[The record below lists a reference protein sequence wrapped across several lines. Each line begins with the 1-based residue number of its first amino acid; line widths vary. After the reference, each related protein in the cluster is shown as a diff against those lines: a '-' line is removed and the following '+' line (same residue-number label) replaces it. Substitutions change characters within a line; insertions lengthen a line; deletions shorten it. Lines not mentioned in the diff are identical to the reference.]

1 MINVTISN
9 YSEVICFWLIFTR
22 WLTVI
27 FQLPIFD
34 HTSIPGVVKVLFCM
48 VVSYAFYPM
57 LKPEIMKD
65 IAYVGIDN
73 FWALTIFYAGLGLII
88 GFIVKSLMSCFTAA
102 GSIITQQIGFGAIS
116 YFDPQSAS
124 RVGPFEIMIQWT
136 LLVIIVSS
144 GALLPMFKGI
154 FVSFS
159 SIHFYDMGMLSKSTV
174 FYTQLFKSLIL
185 SSLLL
190 ASPIIFTNMLI
201 TSVLGI
207 VARTVPQ
214 MNVIMVSFVVNIG
227 VGMMV
232 FAASSTE
239 FFNMAFKI
247 YTDNLGLWFQFV
259 S

>member
-1 MINVTISN
+1 LINVTLTD
-9 YSEVICFWLIFTR
+9 YSSLLCFWLVFTR

-34 HTSIPGVVKVLFCM
+34 SPSIPGIVKVLFSLII
-48 VVSYAFYPM
+48 SYAFFPM

-73 FWALTIFYAGLGLII
+73 FWVLTAFYAAVGLLMGYM
-88 GFIVKSLMSCFTAA
+88 VKTLMNVFTAS

-116 YFDPQSAS
+116 YFDPQSAA

-136 LLVIIVSS
+136 MIVIIVSS
-144 GALLPMFKGI
+144 GALLPMFKGV
-154 FVSFS
+154 FSSFF
-159 SIHFYDMGMLSKSTV
+159 SIHFYDLGNLAQSTV
-174 FYTQLFKSLIL
+174 FFIALFKSIIL

-190 ASPIIFTNMLI
+190 ASPIVFTNMLI

-227 VGMMV
+227 VGLLV

-239 FFNMAFKI
+239 FFNTAFKI
-247 YTDNLGLWFQFV
+247 YTENLGKWFQFI

>member
-1 MINVTISN
+1 MLNVTITDYTSI
-9 YSEVICFWLIFTR
+9 VCFWLIFTR
-22 WLTVI
+22 WLVVV

-34 HTSIPGVVKVLFCM
+34 HTSIPGVVKALFCL
-48 VVSYAFYPM
+48 VVTFAFYPM
-57 LKPEIMKD
+57 LKPEVMKD

-73 FWALTIFYAGLGLII
+73 FWILTIFYAGIGLLI
-88 GFIVKSLMSCFTAA
+88 GFLVKTLMNIFTSS

-116 YFDPQSAS
+116 YFDPQSAA

-136 LLVIIVSS
+136 MIVIIITS

-154 FVSFS
+154 ISSFS
-159 SIHFYDMGMLSKSTV
+159 AIHFYDLGKIAQSTTFFV
-174 FYTQLFKSLIL
+174 ELFKNIFL

-190 ASPIIFTNMLI
+190 ASPMIFTNMLI

-227 VGMMV
+227 VGLLV
-232 FAASSTE
+232 FSASSTE
-239 FFNMAFKI
+239 YFSTAFKI
-247 YTDNLGLWFQFV
+247 YTNHLGQWFQFV